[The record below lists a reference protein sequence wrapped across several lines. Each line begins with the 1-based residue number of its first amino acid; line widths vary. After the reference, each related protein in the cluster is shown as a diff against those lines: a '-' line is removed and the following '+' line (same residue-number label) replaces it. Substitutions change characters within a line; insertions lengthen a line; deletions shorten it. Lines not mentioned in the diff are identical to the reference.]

1 MGIKD
6 EHVRK
11 IAKKTNIDPRVVRL
25 VADYPIKFA
34 KEKMSNEEDWRPIR
48 IRYFAVFLPKAAGH
62 EYEKSDSVG
71 KKRKGSI
78 EDKELS
84 AQE

>member
-6 EHVRK
+6 EHVK
-11 IAKKTNIDPRVVRL
+11 KLAKKTNIDPRVVRL

-71 KKRKGSI
+71 KKRKGNI
-78 EDKELS
+78 EDKEIS
-84 AQE
+84 VQE

>member
-6 EHVRK
+6 EHVK
-11 IAKKTNIDPRVVRL
+11 KLAKKTNIDPRVVRL

-71 KKRKGSI
+71 KKRKGNI

>member
-11 IAKKTNIDPRVVRL
+11 LAKKTNIDPRVVRL

-71 KKRKGSI
+71 KKRKGNI
-78 EDKELS
+78 EDKELGV
-84 AQE
+84 QK

>member
-6 EHVRK
+6 EHVK
-11 IAKKTNIDPRVVRL
+11 KLAKKTNIDPRVVRL

-71 KKRKGSI
+71 KKRKGNI

-84 AQE
+84 TQE

>member
-11 IAKKTNIDPRVVRL
+11 LAKKTNIDPRVVRL

-71 KKRKGSI
+71 KKRKGNI
-78 EDKELS
+78 ENKELS
-84 AQE
+84 TQE

>member
-11 IAKKTNIDPRVVRL
+11 LAKKTNIDPRVVRL

-34 KEKMSNEEDWRPIR
+34 KEKMSDEEDWRPIR